1 LRDFDRPAKISLPS
15 GLIIHCRY
23 NATLPSVLVVE
34 NFLLVVERS
43 ERRFERQ
50 RGIGMSDPDAVDR
63 EALLRQLFNL

>member
-1 LRDFDRPAKISLPS
+1 LRDFPRPAKISLPS

-23 NATLPSVLVVE
+23 NATLPTVLVVE
-34 NFLLVVERS
+34 NFLLVVEP
-43 ERRFERQ
+43 Q

>member
-1 LRDFDRPAKISLPS
+1 MIQ
-15 GLIIHCRY
+15 CRY

-34 NFLLVVERS
+34 NFLLVVERR

-50 RGIGMSDPDAVDR
+50 RGIGMSDPDAVGR